1 MKSSTNRG
9 GHNANPLF
17 SAFVKALL
25 SVMLLLVGNVAVKA
39 QTDVKF
45 NKNVRY
51 SQWVLD
57 SRLGDFKGNTNA
69 MGFATYKSDLTE
81 KSAFPTW
88 EGSKGVVLDY
98 VAGLVAKAAIEN
110 AIWYKDFE
118 WSKPWF
124 KSVESY
130 ANHNG
135 VSAPTGGGSLDNLN
149 GAKMYFGLYTLAN
162 DESYI
167 SETSSTAST
176 ALTQLSNAM
185 KGLKAHNTSYSFGST
200 VTLNN
205 KSVAGGWFHKSD
217 YENQMWLDG
226 QYMGPA
232 LLAQLKNEYSGYTA
246 ITDDD
251 WQLIANQLI
260 YVWEQCWDS
269 KAQLLYHAFST
280 DNDNATSHSD
290 TWAGDAEIWTTAQTD
305 KSKWK
310 GMSAPGHSAAFWGR
324 AEGWYFLALVDVL
337 EQMKNAGLTN
347 KDYYQTLTNNLKDL
361 AAGIAKYQNKET
373 GCWYQLIAKDGNYS
387 AQYYNGK
394 SYTPVSNY
402 LESSCTAIFTAAYL
416 KAMRLGFLDTTYES
430 VAKDA
435 YAGLVTQFMK
445 QNTDGTVHLVGC
457 CKSAGL
463 GGKESSSSSED
474 RYKFGGV
481 RFRDGSNA
489 YYLLGYDIA
498 PTTDYTEG
506 KVLGAFVM
514 AATEYERA
522 YQNQTENSK
531 AILLARDLKPAYS
544 LPKDEKISIEALGSS
559 SVTYQWYKDGSA
571 VAGATESSFVP
582 TESGSYYCVAT
593 PAAKA
598 DGVIQS
604 STAEVTVEGTTDPT
618 PSGNATISWTEM
630 ATTSCNADKD
640 GAVSTGLNNIVTP
653 VKGIVNGLSAD
664 KNTTTCSN
672 NNVTYYRYTNVPAS
686 EDANIYF
693 QYSYTVEDGYIF
705 TPSKVSVSW
714 SPANSGSVGIQVY
727 GSSDGTT
734 YSKIGSFLKRNK
746 DKIYETDELDV
757 TSNYKYIRIV
767 PYGSA
772 KQIILN
778 DVVITGTLSSGSTE
792 PTTYT
797 VTYDNKGHG
806 TAHDAKTV
814 NKGYIL
820 TPNDLPTL
828 IADGY
833 TFGGWY
839 TDAVYT
845 TAAVANTT
853 AITENTTLYAKWT
866 INKYT
871 VTPSATNGTIS
882 INGTDVTSATSYDY
896 GTELVFKATPAD
908 GYEFESW
915 TVEGTLGTESD
926 ATYTIAS
933 LDNDT
938 KVTANFKEKTT
949 TPTVTTDETIN
960 LLNKKSSYTNTDGT
974 TIVDVSKC
982 SYSSSNDYIKVVTGN
997 SFTVESNKTI
1007 VKIIL
1012 NYTGSGY
1019 APKKDGAIT
1028 VSPGTFEYNTST
1040 TSSTWT
1046 GSASKVT
1053 FTDDATNG
1061 CDLRIASVQ
1070 VFYAVGPTY
1079 KVTYHLNGHGT
1090 LSETEKTGLTALP
1103 EGLPPLT
1110 ETGWTFG
1117 GWYTDNGTFEKAA
1130 VGGAT
1135 ISEDTELYAK
1145 WTRNTYTVTTSAA
1158 ETSGTITVSA
1168 TDADGN
1174 AITGLDL
1181 TKVEHGT
1188 KLVFTANAKGGY
1200 VFSSW
1205 TVTGATGTTNGN
1217 TYTIESL
1224 TANTEVK
1231 ANFKSTSAPTDGE
1244 ICHFTGNTPSQSW
1257 TTVSGSYKTLS
1268 TGVEYK
1274 GATYTD
1280 VVKMESSTAVTVNS
1294 SETQTAIFV
1303 FDAAGKVVKI
1313 DGVKYTTDKDGLVTL
1328 DLTAET
1334 HTLTKGDVVNLV
1346 AIELVSN
1353 IAPEQDSR
1361 ATFTY
1366 NNAEL
1371 PFYEIKEGEN
1381 TVHVAEIVL
1390 MKSAGVT
1397 ECEVSFE
1404 TAEGAKLRK
1413 QGETDPLT
1421 SPIKVTAPTSIGEQS
1436 SYYTVTSNDGSSTT
1450 TYKITIKVI
1459 DQKRKI
1465 VLKYNPATF
1474 EWDAETQGKVTTDA
1488 FKTAWNANKPVLK
1501 AYLADESGNAT
1512 TTEITPL
1519 PVGITYTPD
1528 IAGIVNVD
1536 ASGNLNVIPG
1546 ADGGVFVY
1554 AKLSNS
1560 AEYEESNEA
1569 SCNVIIT
1576 QGYGTVKLKKGEA
1589 APKVNDVKYITAN
1602 GENLVKI
1609 TFGGWKYGKLSDGK
1623 YDHSY
1628 LKPGDETTT
1637 VKDEWDVAKGDDK
1650 GELASIDGHKY
1661 GWPGKNDAANEDK
1674 YKSDGDIFGGVRYG
1688 WFKSPELDADG
1699 KVTQTY
1705 PFTLPV
1711 RGTYATFEPQ
1721 MNGTLTVY
1729 IIQNG
1734 AWNTWGSS
1742 DGGKSQTT
1750 NDGQTYKSEAF
1761 GIKKGE
1767 FRPHSFHVVNQRGL
1781 TLDQFATSWSVNTK
1795 QSVTSDYYCNPTD
1808 KTNSSKGDLSPNVAD
1823 WGEFNDGRLTEKEKQ
1838 DIVDAW
1844 KGGIHGAQKIVQLHD
1859 HSFLAIQKGV
1869 VKYTFHV
1876 TGHET
1881 YYFFSNFSKMGFCGA
1896 RFVPDEAIDDNGK
1909 PMQPVAD
1916 LELSDTKPFP
1926 TVKRDPVEGEFYDDA
1941 EKMPKYIYK
1950 YNGEETINGNTI
1962 NIEGGVQAPQF
1973 KTITMNR
1980 TFKKGQW
1987 TTLSL
1992 PFNITQSKVE
2002 EIFGVGTQL
2011 LLLDK
2016 ATITNGNV
2024 KLHFLY
2030 HEIQNVLP
2038 GYPYLI
2044 KPTFKDAEGNDYSRG
2059 ETAERTIDADGNL
2072 TRFVVPVKHINPDI
2086 LQQEIDCGDYVAK
2099 CVAEHYSTG
2108 ELTNLNNNQT
2118 GYSVKYKEGDIFI
2131 SEGDGNLYISNGNA
2145 YAKGYRSYI
2154 EKKQGTQSVKSISMT
2169 FSGVDDGEYNT
2180 PTEIKFAELA
2190 PEAAKALGFSGVY
2203 NLNGQYVGDT
2213 TENLPAGV
2221 YIANGRK
2228 VVIK

>member
-17 SAFVKALL
+17 SAFVRALL
-25 SVMLLLVGNVAVKA
+25 PMMLLLVGNVAVKA

-269 KAQLLYHAFST
+269 NAQLLYHAFST

-337 EQMKNAGLTN
+337 EQMEKAGLTD
-347 KDYYQTLTNNLKDL
+347 KDYYETLTNNLKDL

-604 STAEVTVEGTTDPT
+604 STAEVTVED
-618 PSGNATISWTEM
+618 SGNNDSQTGS
-630 ATTSCNADKD
+630 TTYNIWFADKAGND
-640 GAVSTGLNNIVTP
+640 NKTGLTEV
-653 VKGIVNGLSAD
+653 
-664 KNTTTCSN
+664 
-672 NNVTYYRYTNVPAS
+672 
-686 EDANIYF
+686 ENIYF
-693 QYSYTVEDGYIF
+693 SESLSKSTNSFNTTGAKINIDGLGEYSVTKRTGDFDKSVTFTVPENSTGVFYILAQ
-705 TPSKVSVSW
+705 S
-714 SPANSGSVGIQVY
+714 NSGSNERTLTLTKPDKSTDTNGKILVKTSVAQQVKY
-727 GSSDGTT
+727 TDLTPGTYTLTSSGTIN
-734 YSKIGSFLKRNK
+734 IGCLC
-746 DKIYETDELDV
+746 L
-757 TSNYKYIRIV
+757 
-767 PYGSA
+767 A
-772 KQIILN
+772 
-778 DVVITGTLSSGSTE
+778 ITPEGGSTE

-797 VTYDNKGHG
+797 VTYN
-806 TAHDAKTV
+806 
-814 NKGYIL
+814 N
-820 TPNDLPTL
+820 
-828 IADGY
+828 
-833 TFGGWY
+833 
-839 TDAVYT
+839 
-845 TAAVANTT
+845 
-853 AITENTTLYAKWT
+853 
-866 INKYT
+866 
-871 VTPSATNGTIS
+871 NG
-882 INGTDVTSATSYDY
+882 
-896 GTELVFKATPAD
+896 L
-908 GYEFESW
+908 
-915 TVEGTLGTESD
+915 GTLT
-926 ATYTIAS
+926 
-933 LDNDT
+933 
-938 KVTANFKEKTT
+938 
-949 TPTVTTDETIN
+949 
-960 LLNKKSSYTNTDGT
+960 
-974 TIVDVSKC
+974 
-982 SYSSSNDYIKVVTGN
+982 
-997 SFTVESNKTI
+997 
-1007 VKIIL
+1007 
-1012 NYTGSGY
+1012 
-1019 APKKDGAIT
+1019 
-1028 VSPGTFEYNTST
+1028 
-1040 TSSTWT
+1040 
-1046 GSASKVT
+1046 
-1053 FTDDATNG
+1053 
-1061 CDLRIASVQ
+1061 
-1070 VFYAVGPTY
+1070 
-1079 KVTYHLNGHGT
+1079 
-1090 LSETEKTGLTALP
+1090 ETEVTNVTALP
-1103 EGLPPLT
+1103 NPLPTLT

-1117 GWYTDNGTFEKAA
+1117 GWYIDNTFENVATPGAA
-1130 VGGAT
+1130 
-1135 ISEDTELYAK
+1135 ISKDTQLYAK
-1145 WTRNTYTVTTSAA
+1145 WTRNTYKVTTSA
-1158 ETSGTITVSA
+1158 TNGTITVSA
-1168 TDADGN
+1168 TDSEGN
-1174 AITGLDL
+1174 AADNLDL
-1181 TKVEHGT
+1181 SKVEHGT
-1188 KLVFTANAKGGY
+1188 KLVFTANAQDGY

-1205 TVTGATGTTNGN
+1205 AVIGTSGTANGN
-1217 TYTIESL
+1217 EYTIESL
-1224 TANTEVK
+1224 DADTDVK

-1268 TGVEYK
+1268 TGVTYK
-1274 GATYTD
+1274 GVTYSD
-1280 VVKMESSTAVTVNS
+1280 VVKMETSTAITVNS

-1303 FDAAGKVVKI
+1303 FDVANKKVKI
-1313 DGVKYTTDKDGLVTL
+1313 DGLVYTTDKDGLVTL
-1328 DLTAET
+1328 DLTAGT
-1334 HTLTKGDVVNLV
+1334 HTLKKGDVVNLV

-1353 IAPEQDSR
+1353 IDPEQDSR

-1366 NNAEL
+1366 NNDEL
-1371 PFYEIKEGEN
+1371 PFSEIKEGEN

-1390 MKSAGVT
+1390 MKSAGVK
-1397 ECEVSFE
+1397 ECEVLFE
-1404 TAEGAKLRK
+1404 TAKGANLCK
-1413 QGETDPLT
+1413 QGETAPLT
-1421 SPIKVTAPTSIGEQS
+1421 SPIKVTAPTEVGEQS
-1436 SYYTVTSNDGSSTT
+1436 SYYTVTSKDGSSTT

-1465 VLKYNPATF
+1465 VLKYEPATF
-1474 EWDAETQGKVTTDA
+1474 EWDAATQGKVTTDA

-1609 TFGGWKYGKLSDGK
+1609 TFGGWKYGKLGSDGK

-1628 LKPGDETTT
+1628 VKPGATETVTD
-1637 VKDEWDVAKGDDK
+1637 KWNVAKGDDK

-1661 GWPGKNDAANEDK
+1661 GWPGANDAANEDK
-1674 YKSDGDIFGGVRYG
+1674 YESDGTIFGAKRYG
-1688 WFKSPELDADG
+1688 WFKSPELDAYG
-1699 KVTQTY
+1699 KVKKTY

-1909 PMQPVAD
+1909 PMQPVAE
-1916 LELSDTKPFP
+1916 LELSDTEAFP
-1926 TVKRDPVEGEFYDDA
+1926 TVTREPVEGEFYD
-1941 EKMPKYIYK
+1941 ENEQMPKYIYK
-1950 YNGEETINGNTI
+1950 YNGSEEINGKSI

-1973 KTITMNR
+1973 KTIAMNR

-1992 PFNITQSKVE
+1992 PFNMTQSKVE

-2016 ATITNGNV
+2016 ATITNGTV

-2044 KPTFKDAEGNDYSRG
+2044 RPTFVDDQGDDYPRG

-2086 LQQEIDCGDYVAK
+2086 KQQDIECDDYVAK
-2099 CVAEHYSTG
+2099 CVAKNYSTG
-2108 ELTNLNNNQT
+2108 ELTNPANGQT
-2118 GYSVKYKEGDIFI
+2118 GYSVNYKDGDIFI
-2131 SEGDGNLYISNGNA
+2131 SEGDGNLYISKGNA
-2145 YAKGYRSYI
+2145 YGKGYRSYI
-2154 EKKQGTQSVKSISMT
+2154 EKKQGTQSVKSISMA
-2169 FSGVDDGEYNT
+2169 FSGVDDGEHNT

-2190 PEAAKALGFSGVY
+2190 PEAVKALGFSGVY